1 MNTPIEKP
9 YTFDRVIRI
18 VITLI
23 VLLAL
28 FFLIKKL
35 SAVLL
40 PFLIALLIAYL
51 LQPVVH
57 FFQYTLKFKFR
68 LLAVISTLILFFGSI
83 VGVLWIIIPIASN
96 EIQAISNTI
105 SLYVQGINMDTVL
118 PETWQKEIRLFLS
131 QLNIQ
136 SILENE
142 SMMSVIKNSTPKL
155 WLFINNSFSFILGFS
170 VIFIVLLYI
179 VFILKDYEKI
189 TTQWIQIVPT
199 KYRTITTE
207 IISDIEKG
215 MNRYFRGQFLI
226 ALTVGTLFTIG
237 FSIIGLPLAIVFGI
251 FVGIL
256 NLVPYLQI
264 LAVAP
269 AMLLVFLQS
278 IETGETFGS
287 CLLGLLVVFAIVQG
301 LQDLVLV
308 PKIMGKVTGL
318 NPAIILLSLSIWGAL
333 LGIVGMILALPMTTL
348 LISYYKRFVI
358 NKESLSDNIDA
369 KEDEIEQ
376 EKTEVSE

>member
-1 MNTPIEKP
+1 
-9 YTFDRVIRI
+9 
-18 VITLI
+18 
-23 VLLAL
+23 
-28 FFLIKKL
+28 
-35 SAVLL
+35 
-40 PFLIALLIAYL
+40 L

-68 LLAVISTLILFFGSI
+68 ILAVISTLTLFFGAI
-83 VGVLWIIIPIASN
+83 IGVLWIIIPIASN

-118 PETWQKEIRLFLS
+118 PETWQKEIRMFLS

-136 SILENE
+136 SILDNE
-142 SMMSVIKNSTPKL
+142 SLMSVIKNSTPRL

-199 KYRTITTE
+199 KYRGITTE

-237 FSIIGLPLAIVFGI
+237 FSIIGLPLAILFGI

-264 LAVAP
+264 IAVVP
-269 AMLLVFLQS
+269 ALFLVFLQS
-278 IETGETFGS
+278 IETNQSFGA
-287 CLLGLLVVFAIVQG
+287 CLLGLLIVFAIVQG

-358 NKESLSDNIDA
+358 NKETLTETSEITKEEA
-369 KEDEIEQ
+369 KEETIGNN
-376 EKTEVSE
+376 SINII